1 MDDQVGHDDDS
12 TLKIRHARLRP
23 GIWINSWIYTIM
35 EKKGYVYFMTTSLN
49 KVLYVGV
56 TNSLK
61 RRVTEHADGC
71 GSVFTGRYSCNKLV
85 YFESF
90 PDIEQAIAREKQIK
104 HFKREWKNKLV
115 EAVNPDW
122 LDLSQD
128 IVLDPAI
135 I

>member
-1 MDDQVGHDDDS
+1 MD
-12 TLKIRHARLRP
+12 
-23 GIWINSWIYTIM
+23 N
-35 EKKGYVYFMTTSLN
+35 KGYVYFMTTSLN

-61 RRVTEHADGC
+61 RRVIEHAEGC
-71 GSVFTGRYSCNKLV
+71 GSVFTSRYSCSKLV

-115 EAVNPDW
+115 EKVNPDW

-135 I
+135 V